1 VFSWPGMGRL
11 YFEGVTD
18 RDYFLLMGILLIG
31 SLLVVIMNIVAD
43 VFYALADPRIR
54 Y

>member
-1 VFSWPGMGRL
+1 MGRL
-11 YFEGVTD
+11 YFEGVND

-31 SLLVVIMNIVAD
+31 SVLVVLMNIVAD
-43 VFYALADPRIR
+43 VLYAFADPRIR

>member
-1 VFSWPGMGRL
+1 MGRL
-11 YFEGVTD
+11 FFEGVTD

-31 SLLVVIMNIVAD
+31 SILVVMMNLLAD
-43 VFYALADPRIR
+43 VFYAWADPRIR